1 MFQGLLSDHN
11 ILIVVADSLRL
22 DVARNA
28 RLPFVDRHCAIHE
41 CDASANFTYPA
52 HTALMAG
59 FTPLPDEREFK
70 VGDRR
75 IARLW
80 RSTSGRARDAPVG
93 LTFSGRH

>member
-22 DVARNA
+22 DVARSA

-41 CDASANFTYPA
+41 CGASANPTYPA
-52 HTALMAG
+52 HAALMAG

-75 IARLW
+75 VARLW
-80 RSTSGRARDAPVG
+80 RSTSGRAGTPQSDSRSAA
-93 LTFSGRH
+93 RH